1 MKLDISIMS
10 EKFQH
15 SLSRLDK
22 IIYSD
27 QKPRIAV
34 FGKYNHGK
42 STLLNAIFG
51 YEAFKSADKRETVE
65 NLSIEHDDVMWI
77 DTPGLDADVHGKD
90 DAAAL
95 TGAFEMAD
103 YLFLVHQVTAGELDK
118 YELDIFNRLALNT
131 TDYSQKMCLVLTQID
146 QKTGDELNTIIDKV
160 QQQVSLESQF
170 KEVKIIPISATRY
183 LRGLE
188 ENKPIFCEKSGIS
201 TLFDE
206 IEKIKNNVI
215 KTREKE
221 KFELINKIAHSLNEM
236 ELAINQEMNINK
248 NKQVSLK
255 SDITCELNKLI
266 TKVA

>member
-10 EKFQH
+10 ETFKH

-22 IIYSD
+22 IIHSD

-51 YEAFKSADKRETVE
+51 YEAFKSADKRETIE
-65 NLSIEHDDVMWI
+65 NLSIEHNDVMWI

-118 YELDIFNRLALNT
+118 YELDIFNRLAMNT

-146 QKTGDELNTIIDKV
+146 QKTTDELNTVIDKI
-160 QQQVSLESQF
+160 QQQVSLESKFQN
-170 KEVKIIPISATRY
+170 VTIIPLSATRY
-183 LRGLE
+183 LRGIE

-201 TLFDE
+201 TLLDE
-206 IEKIKNNVI
+206 IEKIKINTLNI
-215 KTREKE
+215 RKNEKS
-221 KFELINKIAHSLNEM
+221 ELINKVANSLNEM
-236 ELAINQEMNINK
+236 ELTINQKMNINN
-248 NKQVSLK
+248 NKQASLT

>member
-1 MKLDISIMS
+1 MKLDASIMS
-10 EKFQH
+10 ETFQH

-22 IIYSD
+22 IIHSD

-51 YEAFKSADKRETVE
+51 YAAFKSADKRETIE
-65 NLSIEHDDVMWI
+65 NLSIEHNEVMWI

-118 YELDIFNRLALNT
+118 YELDIFNRLAVST
-131 TDYSQKMCLVLTQID
+131 TNYSQKMCLVLTQID
-146 QKTGDELNTIIDKV
+146 QKTGEELNTVVDKI
-160 QQQVSLESQF
+160 QQQVSFESKFQNLT
-170 KEVKIIPISATRY
+170 IIPLSATRY
-183 LRGLE
+183 LRGIE
-188 ENKPIFCEKSGIS
+188 ENKPVFCEKSGIS

-206 IEKIKNNVI
+206 IEKIKSGI
-215 KTREKE
+215 IQTREKE
-221 KFELINKIAHSLNEM
+221 KSELINKISSSVNDI
-236 ELAINQEMNINK
+236 ELTLNQEIRINK
-248 NKQVSLK
+248 NKQESLNT
-255 SDITCELNKLI
+255 DFICELSKLI